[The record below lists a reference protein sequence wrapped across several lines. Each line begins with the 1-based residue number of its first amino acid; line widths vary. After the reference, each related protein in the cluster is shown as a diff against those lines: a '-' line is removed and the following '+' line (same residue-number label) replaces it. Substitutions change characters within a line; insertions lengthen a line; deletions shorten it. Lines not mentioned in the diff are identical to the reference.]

1 MKFYCDRSEL
11 LSAIRIAGR
20 AVAQKSTIPLLEGLL
35 LQAQGSKLVVTG
47 YDLKTGIRTEV
58 EAEVAEP
65 GIVVLNSKLFTE
77 VISAMPADRLTV
89 IGKDMSIKISCFS
102 SEFEILSSPA
112 EDFPELPSI
121 DTEDQIRVPQGILKN
136 MISQTVF
143 AVSDNESKPIH
154 TGSLFELVN
163 GELSVVSV
171 DGYRLALR
179 REDIGEFNR
188 VNEFKQSFVVP
199 GKTLYEIEKICP
211 DDDELAAITVGS
223 HYILFRMGVTEV
235 ISRRLEGEFLD
246 YNRAIPKEQKYALFV
261 ERKALLTAIDRV
273 SLVIDDTLKS
283 PLKLSIGDGIIKI
296 RAVAAIG
303 KASDECIVK
312 GDGENLEI
320 GFNNRYMLDALKAA
334 PSDELK
340 LLFNMSVNPCIIVS
354 ADDEQDNFLYMI
366 LPVRLSAVDTAV

>member
-1 MKFYCDRSEL
+1 MKFYCDKSEL

-20 AVAQKSTIPLLEGLL
+20 AVAQKSTIPALEGLL
-35 LQAQGSKLVVTG
+35 LQAQNTKLVITG

-58 EAEVAEP
+58 DAEVEES
-65 GIVVLNSKLFTE
+65 GSVVLNSKLFTE
-77 VISAMPADRLTV
+77 VINAMPSDRLSI
-89 IGKDMSIKISCFS
+89 IGEDMNIKISCFS

-121 DTEDQIRVPQGILKN
+121 DAEDQIRVPRGMLKN

-163 GELSVVSV
+163 GELSVISV

-179 REDIGEFNR
+179 REDVGQFNK
-188 VNEFKQSFVVP
+188 VSDIIQKFVVP
-199 GKTLYEIEKICP
+199 GKTLNEIEKICP
-211 DDDELAAITVGS
+211 DDEELAAVTVGS
-223 HYILFRMGVTEV
+223 RYILFRVGATEI

-246 YNRAIPKEQKYALFV
+246 YKRAIPKEQKYTLFA
-261 ERKALLTAIDRV
+261 ERRALLTAVDRV
-273 SLVIDDTLKS
+273 SLIIDDTLKS
-283 PLKLSIGDGIIKI
+283 PLRMTVGDGIVKM
-296 RAVAAIG
+296 RAVTTVG
-303 KASDECIVK
+303 KASDECLIK

-340 LLFNMSVNPCIIVS
+340 IFFNTAVNPCIMVP
-354 ADDEQDNFLYMI
+354 ADDEQDNFLYMV
-366 LPVRLSAVDTAV
+366 LPVRLTTAS

>member
-1 MKFYCDRSEL
+1 MKFYCDKSEL

-20 AVAQKSTIPLLEGLL
+20 AVAQKSTIPALEGLL
-35 LQAQGSKLVVTG
+35 LQAQNTKLVITG

-58 EAEVAEP
+58 DAEVEES
-65 GIVVLNSKLFTE
+65 GSVVLNSKLFTE
-77 VISAMPADRLTV
+77 VINAMPSDRLSV
-89 IGKDMSIKISCFS
+89 IGEDMNIKISCFS

-121 DTEDQIRVPQGILKN
+121 DAEDQIRVPRGMLKN

-163 GELSVVSV
+163 GELSVISV

-179 REDIGEFNR
+179 REDIGQFNK
-188 VNEFKQSFVVP
+188 VSDIIQKFVVP
-199 GKTLYEIEKICP
+199 GKTLNEIEKICP
-211 DDDELAAITVGS
+211 DDEELAAVTVGS
-223 HYILFRMGVTEV
+223 RYILFRVGATEI

-246 YNRAIPKEQKYALFV
+246 YKRAIPKEQKYTLFA
-261 ERKALLTAIDRV
+261 ERRALLTAVDRV
-273 SLVIDDTLKS
+273 SLIIDDTLKS
-283 PLKLSIGDGIIKI
+283 PLRMTVGDGIIKM
-296 RAVAAIG
+296 RAVTTVG
-303 KASDECIVK
+303 KASDECLIK

-340 LLFNMSVNPCIIVS
+340 IFFNTAVNPCIMVP
-354 ADDEQDNFLYMI
+354 ADDEQDNFLYMV
-366 LPVRLSAVDTAV
+366 LPVRLTTAS